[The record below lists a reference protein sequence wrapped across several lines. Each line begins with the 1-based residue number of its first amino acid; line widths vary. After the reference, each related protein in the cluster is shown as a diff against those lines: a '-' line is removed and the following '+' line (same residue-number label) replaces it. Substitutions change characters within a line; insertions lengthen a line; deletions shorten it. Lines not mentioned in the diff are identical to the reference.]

1 MTTEVQDFRQLP
13 PVIEAVERPAGASQT
28 LLSRLDVC
36 PRSAYLGLKYRYGPS
51 SHPMARGEV
60 FHEFAERA
68 TRLLIDQGEPSM
80 PGEVARDL
88 QQAVIEERT
97 DLVLPHREQDACRLM
112 AWNWGEAT
120 VLDLESIVAIEST
133 FQMELS
139 GWTHRGRID
148 RAEVRGTRADIYDY
162 KTSLNITNQEDA
174 ERDFQLW
181 DYGLLVAQGKIED
194 RPFGVAD
201 GINEFHLHLV
211 FPRYTTEETGE
222 LISRDVAVS
231 RGQLGEF
238 AFTVQRLL
246 EILDHGL
253 ETGEWP
259 AVSGSHC
266 SECPCRPECPI
277 PEQLHDLLEI
287 ENLADAEAMAE
298 LWHQDNARVA
308 RMKRTLKAWAQEHGP
323 IFYGDYALD
332 FKAQEK
338 REIRDWPALL
348 LAIDRTLSYG
358 EPFDVNAH
366 RRVTQSTRFD
376 KRKQTEE
383 ERDE

>member
-1 MTTEVQDFRQLP
+1 
-13 PVIEAVERPAGASQT
+13 
-28 LLSRLDVC
+28 
-36 PRSAYLGLKYRYGPS
+36 
-51 SHPMARGEV
+51 MARGTI

-68 TRLLIDQGEPSM
+68 THLLIDQGEPSM

-97 DLVLPHREQDACRLM
+97 DLVIPHREQDACRLM

-120 VLDLESIVAIEST
+120 VLDLDSIVAIEST
-133 FQMELS
+133 FQVEL
-139 GWTHRGRID
+139 GEWTHRGRID
-148 RAEVRGTRADIYDY
+148 RAEVRGTRCDIYDY

-222 LISRDVAVS
+222 LISRDVVVS

-246 EILDHGL
+246 GILDHGL

-277 PEQLHDLLEI
+277 PEQLHDLEEI

-308 RMKRTLKAWAQEHGP
+308 RMKRTLKAWAQEHGA
-323 IFYGDYALD
+323 IYYGDYALD
-332 FKAQEK
+332 FKAQES
-338 REIRDWPALL
+338 RSVRDWSALL

-358 EPFDVNAH
+358 EAFDLNAH
-366 RRVTQSTRFD
+366 RQVKQSTRFD
-376 KRKQTEE
+376 KRKQTQEE
-383 ERDE
+383 L